1 MRAFERFVR
10 WNVSDNVKVAV
21 CVSVIMAMSV
31 APHVG
36 ACYAVCVAGPAP
48 ASKHLTAMHSL
59 QGKSQSLV
67 KASLRKKGRSL
78 FARPSSAPK
87 ARRSHRDWAWH
98 PQMTA
103 VTTKHEVRRRRG

>member
-36 ACYAVCVAGPAP
+36 ACNAVCVPPPPTPDRDAFFAGKITKP
-48 ASKHLTAMHSL
+48 
-59 QGKSQSLV
+59 GE
-67 KASLRKKGRSL
+67 GL
-78 FARPSSAPK
+78 FAQERPQFIREAEQRAQSEAVASRLGLASADDRSDDK
-87 ARRSHRDWAWH
+87 A
-98 PQMTA
+98 
-103 VTTKHEVRRRRG
+103 

>member
-36 ACYAVCVAGPAP
+36 KITKPGE
-48 ASKHLTAMHSL
+48 
-59 QGKSQSLV
+59 G
-67 KASLRKKGRSL
+67 L
-78 FARPSSAPK
+78 FAQERPQFIREAEQRAQSEAVASRLGLASADDRSDDK
-87 ARRSHRDWAWH
+87 A
-98 PQMTA
+98 
-103 VTTKHEVRRRRG
+103 

>member
-36 ACYAVCVAGPAP
+36 ACYACVRLALPRP
-48 ASKHLTAMHSL
+48 QHLTVMHSL